1 MPFHLG
7 RLSFILLILFFN
19 STKAERLSVS
29 SMIPLIHCKAHDL
42 PSRLQDLDLAVS
54 ESFVVSE
61 ISYDCDVACTHQE
74 LSYLFGITKD
84 QIVTADDL
92 KRGLFYLSQKN
103 KFETITLYCID
114 DKQGTKKLHVVLRSW
129 WTVAKVRCTGILL
142 GKETVLRDYLMQPG
156 ERFDSAKHLHSLSR
170 IKNACKGQG
179 YYKPKIKSTF
189 IKDPTTKSV
198 EVVINVSKGSKYTI
212 QKSTVTIQGQIAE
225 AEKKILLQKISTSF
239 LKPLSNSVY
248 DKTAINKQCREL
260 KEYLE
265 KKGYPHIAIDLTEQ
279 VNTTQAAIDLYWSI
293 DLFQKKE
300 FVFFGNHHF
309 SKQELLDE
317 ILLFG
322 RSAWLLPAHML
333 AHELTAKYYQK
344 GFCSV
349 AIDTKEEADRSFFL
363 INEGP
368 RCQIKEIDFIGVQS
382 FEQSML
388 VKKFFTP
395 LLKSSYFDEQQLKKC
410 LDDLIVFYLSSGF
423 WDVKASRYVVT
434 PLADKSTARITITV
448 NEGLRVYLNKLTIEP
463 FEHLDALCPFGVKGD
478 LPAQPFNFYQLKE
491 QRAWIVTAL
500 EKEGYIGVNPTPE
513 IAKSGTLVDV
523 QWHVSVAK
531 KKSVFG
537 KAVVQGCSAF
547 PYEYILREL
556 SFVQGENLDMQK
568 VRGAHQR
575 LKQLELFNTIQ
586 VTQGRLPFS
595 DIEQPILIKTIK
607 DDPFEVRLRG
617 GMGLLQ
623 LNKQYT
629 FAGITYKAG
638 GSFLWK
644 NPFNYADQ
652 IRFDADFSWSERFVS
667 AQYCRP
673 WLFNVPARWVLEM
686 YDMHY
691 KQPGILQN
699 QKSLYEL
706 SQQGFLV
713 SLNRRW
719 PCVETAGSIGIEW
732 METNVIEKLCGYD
745 VNPAVARALNFEP
758 CLVDRKIPF
767 VYCEPTIFV
776 DYLDNKVQPTRGS
789 LTLATIK
796 GMFPLKSMD
805 VQTSFVRVQF
815 EQSLYI
821 PVFPCVLAVRFRVGH
836 IFHQQ
841 LSSIMP
847 SERFYLGGANSIRSY
862 QTDMAPPL
870 GELVDLNSKK
880 RFVPQGGKSMF
891 NINTEI
897 RFPVYGFLG
906 GVLFQDL
913 GALSSN
919 KLADIKPKDVVA
931 GTGFGLRY
939 NTPIGPLRFDIA
951 WKWNRGDKDIA
962 SYAWFITFGN
972 AF

>member
-7 RLSFILLILFFN
+7 RPILLLLAFF
-19 STKAERLSVS
+19 TYHLQAATFAS
-29 SMIPLIHCKAHDL
+29 SMIPLIHCRASDISERLNDIDL
-42 PSRLQDLDLAVS
+42 VITKPFL
-54 ESFVVSE
+54 VSE
-61 ISYDCDVACTHQE
+61 ITFDCDVMCSLHE
-74 LSYLFGITKD
+74 LSYLIGIQKG
-84 QIVTADDL
+84 QEVNAQDL
-92 KRGLFYLSQKN
+92 KNGIFYLSQKN
-103 KFETITLYCID
+103 KFESITLYLID
-114 DKQGTKKLHVVLRSW
+114 DGDAKNLHIVLKSW
-129 WTVAKVRCTGILL
+129 WTFVKVRCKGILL
-142 GKETVLRDYLMQPG
+142 GKETILRDYLIQPG
-156 ERFDSAKHLHSLSR
+156 DRFDPAKHIHSLMR
-170 IKNACKGQG
+170 IKSSLKGQG
-179 YYKPKIKSTF
+179 YFKPTITSEF
-189 IKDPTTKSV
+189 IKNAQTKSV
-198 EVVINVSKGSKYTI
+198 EVILRINKGEKFTVKQS
-212 QKSTVTIQGQIAE
+212 SVTIEGQITDSD
-225 AEKKILLQKISTSF
+225 KKNLISKIHANF
-239 LKPLSNSVY
+239 FKPLVNSIY
-248 DKTAINKQCREL
+248 DKSSINRQCGEL

-265 KKGYPHIAIDLTEQ
+265 KKGYPHIAIDLKEQ
-279 VNTTQAAIDLYWSI
+279 IHVKQATIDLIWTV

-309 SKQELLDE
+309 SKQQLLDE

-333 AHELTAKYYQK
+333 AHELVNKYHQK
-344 GFCSV
+344 GYCSV
-349 AIDTKEEADRSFFL
+349 SIDTKEESDRSFFL
-363 INEGP
+363 VNEGP
-368 RCQIKEIDFIGVQS
+368 RFAIKEIIFDGVDS
-382 FEQSML
+382 FEHQQL
-388 VKKFFTP
+388 IKKFFSP
-395 LLKSSYFDEQQLKKC
+395 VLKSHYFDEALLKKC
-410 LDDLIVFYLSSGF
+410 LDELIVFYLSSGY
-423 WDVKASRYVVT
+423 WEIKAQDYQIIPLSGSSGTAQVKIKVQ
-434 PLADKSTARITITV
+434 
-448 NEGLRVYLNKLTIEP
+448 EGPCIHLNSVSIVP
-463 FEHLDALCPFGVKGD
+463 FTHLENKCPFTVRNG
-478 LPAQPFNFYQLKE
+478 LESAPFNFYHLKE
-491 QRAWIVTAL
+491 QRSWIIASL
-500 EKEGYIGVNPTPE
+500 EKEGYTAITPSPE
-513 IAKSGTLVDV
+513 IKRSGNMVDV
-523 QWHVSVAK
+523 IWHVSVAQK
-531 KKSVFG
+531 NRTFG
-537 KAVVQGCSAF
+537 KTILQGSSSF
-547 PYEYILREL
+547 PYEYIMREL
-556 SFVQGENLDMQK
+556 SFVQGQTVDPQK
-568 VRGAHQR
+568 IRATHQR
-575 LKQLELFNTIQ
+575 LKQLELFDSIQ
-586 VTQGRLPFS
+586 VTQGRSPFS
-595 DIEQPILIKTIK
+595 DIEQPILIKTMK
-607 DDPFEVRLRG
+607 DDPFELRLRG

-652 IRFDADFSWSERFVS
+652 MRFDADFSWSERFIA

-673 WLFNVPARWVLEM
+673 WLWNIPARWIIEL

-706 SQQGFLV
+706 TQQGFLI

-719 PCVETAGSIGIEW
+719 PFVETAGSMGIEW
-732 METNVIEKLCGYD
+732 METNVSEKLCGYD

-767 VYCEPTIFV
+767 IYCEPTIFV
-776 DYLDNKVQPTRGS
+776 DCLDNKVQPTRGS

-805 VQTSFVRVQF
+805 IQTYFVKVQF

-821 PVFPCVLAVRFRVGH
+821 PIFPCVVAVRFRVGH
-836 IFHQQ
+836 IFHQH

-897 RFPVYGFLG
+897 RFPVYGSLG
-906 GVLFQDL
+906 GVVFQDL

-919 KLADIKPKDVVA
+919 RLADITSKDVVA